1 MMQSASIITLV
12 SFGLYSLS
20 ALLYGILWLRAS
32 RAYRL
37 LATALLTMGLT
48 VNALQL
54 VTRWVEA
61 GQPPFKTLY
70 ESLLL
75 LAICIAVV
83 YLAVERLYRARILG
97 LPSSLSC
104 VLVILIALMQ
114 EEKDIVNLP
123 PALQSGWFIPHVVV
137 YFFGY
142 AALFVA
148 FGAAVLYL
156 IRPKPI
162 TMKRPELFAGQT
174 IQLEALLDG
183 AVRFGFVLLTVGL
196 LIGAA
201 WAKDAWGDYW
211 VWDPKETWSL
221 VTWLIFATYLHQFYL
236 SQWRGRRLAFL
247 VVLGFG
253 AVLFTYLGMQLLP
266 TADQSIHLYQ

>member
-1 MMQSASIITLV
+1 MTQSASTVTLL
-12 SFGLYSLS
+12 SFILYSLS
-20 ALLYGILWLRAS
+20 CLLYGVLWVKAPRLARVPAS
-32 RAYRL
+32 AL
-37 LATALLTMGLT
+37 LAMGLS
-48 VNALQL
+48 VNAAQL
-54 VTRWVEA
+54 VARWIEA
-61 GQPPFKTLY
+61 DQPPFKTLY

-75 LAICIAVV
+75 LAICIAAV
-83 YLAVERLYRARILG
+83 YLVTEWLYRARALG

-123 PALQSGWFIPHVVV
+123 PALQSGWFIPHVVI

-148 FGAAVLYL
+148 FGAALLYL

-162 TMKRPELFAGQT
+162 VVKRAELFAGT
-174 IQLEALLDG
+174 AIELETLLDG

-247 VVLGFG
+247 VVIGFG

-266 TADQSIHLYQ
+266 TADQSAHVYQ

>member
-1 MMQSASIITLV
+1 
-12 SFGLYSLS
+12 
-20 ALLYGILWLRAS
+20 
-32 RAYRL
+32 
-37 LATALLTMGLT
+37 MGLT

-83 YLAVERLYRARILG
+83 YLVVEWLYHARVLG

-104 VLVILIALMQ
+104 VLVIVIALVQ

-162 TMKRPELFAGQT
+162 TMKRSELFAGQT

-221 VTWLIFATYLHQFYL
+221 VTWLIFAAYLHQYYL